1 MKCARAEARGCG
13 RVGRSS
19 GREQTAKACE
29 EVTGG
34 RLLPCRVPWRQAVRQ
49 LALHAHQLELR
60 ALLDQESYDGITS
73 LGRKLHALHHR
84 LPDYRRL
91 STSPFNVTA
100 WWDPENEDPEWNSG
114 RSCLF
119 TIDGYTSKEFISYL
133 PDRTNLKLRAVTSHF
148 IEAYVPPDL
157 KNPDQEAA

>member
-1 MKCARAEARGCG
+1 MLWKDA
-13 RVGRSS
+13 
-19 GREQTAKACE
+19 
-29 EVTGG
+29 
-34 RLLPCRVPWRQAVRQ
+34 LPPE
-49 LALHAHQLELR
+49 LELR
-60 ALLDQESYDGITS
+60 ALLDQEAYDGITS

-157 KNPDQEAA
+157 KSPDQEAA